1 MGDDVTTPDPQVCAV
16 CGTNHSTEEQAR
28 SCERTHT
35 GPLTADGARALIA
48 KRIY

>member
-1 MGDDVTTPDPQVCAV
+1 MTGQLLDPHTCTA
-16 CGTNHSTEEQAR
+16 CGTTHPTPEQAR
-28 SCERTHT
+28 DCEQAHT